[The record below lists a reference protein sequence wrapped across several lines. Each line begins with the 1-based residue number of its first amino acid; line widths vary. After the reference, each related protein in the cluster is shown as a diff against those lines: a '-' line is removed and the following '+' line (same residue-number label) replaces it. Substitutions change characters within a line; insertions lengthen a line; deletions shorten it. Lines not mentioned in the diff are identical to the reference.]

1 MRNPIRLISNVFA
14 GLLFLLILCPISQ
27 TGEGIP
33 RARLDT
39 ANISPE
45 LAYAQKLWLENETA
59 EAIKEIEKQIGQDL
73 SLVPQA
79 AIILGGN
86 YHLVRLTNNVFA
98 DRVGGFSPSGD
109 RLVYTRDTSLTRF
122 DNGLFDRYEDRATGI
137 AYYDF
142 STKREIIPEI
152 PPGNAFMPRFY
163 TDSSFLY
170 LIGNAEAG
178 GGYAGNML
186 YLYDILSGTSTE
198 CYPLT
203 GQYYCPYE
211 KGIIYYDNDDGAFI
225 LKSLNETSRKVLFDN
240 DSIFSF
246 RRSLPMVQNLSCG
259 NDIVLFQAGHNSG
272 KSITDIYGLS
282 PQGGKPKKMTERN
295 ADWYSNPIFYPA
307 AVSES
312 EFPYLENAEG
322 EVDIYYQAQT
332 ANYRLTYDGGDKY
345 YLAISPDGLKVA
357 YSYLPPGQ
365 GVENYEVFILDFGQ
379 DAAIDDIK
387 YRIKEC
393 R

>member
-1 MRNPIRLISNVFA
+1 LFNRVRLINKVFT
-14 GLLFLLILCPISQ
+14 GLLALFAVYPISWA
-27 TGEGIP
+27 GEGIQ
-33 RARLDT
+33 RARLDIT
-39 ANISPE
+39 NISPE
-45 LAYAQKLWLENETA
+45 LTYAKKLWQENNTEG
-59 EAIKEIEKQIGQDL
+59 AIKEIEKQIGLDS

-109 RLVYTRDTSLTRF
+109 KLVYTRDTSLTRF
-122 DNGLFDRYEDRATGI
+122 DDGLFDWYEDRATGI
-137 AYYDF
+137 AFYDF
-142 STKREIIPEI
+142 TASTEIIPEI

-170 LIGNAEAG
+170 LIGNDKDSG
-178 GGYAGNML
+178 GSASNML
-186 YLYDILSGTSTE
+186 YMYDILAGTSIE

-203 GQYYCPYE
+203 GQYYCSYG

-240 DSIFSF
+240 DSILSF
-246 RRSLPMVQNLSCG
+246 RRPLPMVQNLSGG
-259 NDIVLFQAGHNSG
+259 NDIVLFQAGHVS
-272 KSITDIYGLS
+272 SREITDIYGLS
-282 PQGGKPKKMTERN
+282 SKGGKPKKMTDRN

-307 AVSES
+307 AVSDS
-312 EFPYLENAEG
+312 EFAYLENAEG
-322 EVDIYYQAQT
+322 EVDIYYQT
-332 ANYRLTYDGGDKY
+332 RTTNYRFTYDGGDKF

-357 YSYLPPGQ
+357 YSYLPPHQ
-365 GVENYEVFILDFGQ
+365 GAENYEVFILDFGQ
-379 DAAIDDIK
+379 DATIEDIK
-387 YRIKEC
+387 YRI